1 MSRLAGINDIRTGQK
16 IHIRS
21 ISKRRRSKFLSL
33 FMLDNE
39 RQLLQKDN
47 QILAQRQSRNTER
60 IGTINSE
67 IAKSITAEFNA
78 NANQPESPERHNA
91 VQNRWQTREI
101 KL

>member
-1 MSRLAGINDIRTGQK
+1 MSRLAGINDIRTSQK

-47 QILAQRQSRNTER
+47 QVLAQRHSRNAER
-60 IGTINSE
+60 IGAIDSE
-67 IAKSITAEFNA
+67 IAKSIENEFNS
-78 NANQPESPERHNA
+78 NENQPDLKKQTK
-91 VQNRWQTREI
+91 VVKNRWQTREF
-101 KL
+101 KV